1 MPFSTLFPRLR
12 FTNIFWLEVSRNNL
26 ENIDIAGII
35 TAIFLVSGAIL
46 MIVATIGVIRFPDF
60 YTRMHAAGKGDTLSS
75 LLVVMGFAV
84 YHLGQIHW
92 ADFVWADLLVV
103 IKLLAICVFI
113 MLTSPTATHALMD
126 AGYEDGIEPLT
137 GEEGDALSQ
146 NESN

>member
-1 MPFSTLFPRLR
+1 MIINTIS
-12 FTNIFWLEVSRNNL
+12 
-26 ENIDIAGII
+26 IALIVVG
-35 TAIFLVSGAIL
+35 LVFFFGS
-46 MIVATIGVIRFPDF
+46 VVGVVRFPDF

-92 ADFVWADLLVV
+92 TNLAWADLLVV
-103 IKLLAICVFI
+103 IKLLAICAFI

-137 GEEGDALSQ
+137 RKEGNALSERDTDQ
-146 NESN
+146 